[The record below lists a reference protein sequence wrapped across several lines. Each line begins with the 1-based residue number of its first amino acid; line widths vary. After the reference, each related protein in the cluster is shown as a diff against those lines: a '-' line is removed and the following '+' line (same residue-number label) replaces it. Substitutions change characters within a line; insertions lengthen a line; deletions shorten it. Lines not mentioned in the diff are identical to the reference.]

1 MSAFYSLWM
10 GQEKDHP
17 HPKAVNMEKWTV
29 YKKVLVS
36 PANTLSII
44 FHCITPVKVFMA
56 VVTIV
61 IFHFI
66 CITHY
71 YSTKYKFLFFVIFIL
86 DLHFLSVIHT

>member
-56 VVTIV
+56 VAEDSD
-61 IFHFI
+61 FLL
-66 CITHY
+66 
-71 YSTKYKFLFFVIFIL
+71 YSYNLLLFNKIQIFI
-86 DLHFLSVIHT
+86 FCYIY

>member
-1 MSAFYSLWM
+1 MSAFKSLWM
-10 GQEKDHP
+10 EQEKDHP

-56 VVTIV
+56 VVADSD
-61 IFHFI
+61 FLL
-66 CITHY
+66 
-71 YSTKYKFLFFVIFIL
+71 YSYNLLLFNKIQIFI
-86 DLHFLSVIHT
+86 FCYIY

>member
-36 PANTLSII
+36 PANALSII

-56 VVTIV
+56 VIAD
-61 IFHFI
+61 
-66 CITHY
+66 
-71 YSTKYKFLFFVIFIL
+71 SDFLLHSYNLLLFNKIQIFI
-86 DLHFLSVIHT
+86 FCYIY

>member
-1 MSAFYSLWM
+1 MSAFNSLWM

-56 VVTIV
+56 VVADSD
-61 IFHFI
+61 FLL
-66 CITHY
+66 
-71 YSTKYKFLFFVIFIL
+71 YSYNLLLFNKIQIFI
-86 DLHFLSVIHT
+86 FCYIY

>member
-44 FHCITPVKVFMA
+44 FHCI
-56 VVTIV
+56 
-61 IFHFI
+61 
-66 CITHY
+66 
-71 YSTKYKFLFFVIFIL
+71 
-86 DLHFLSVIHT
+86 SVLLPLMYLWRL